1 MVVVEKQK
9 KLKLFI
15 ILQITRAQ
23 KYFFNRYMP
32 CSNLSFLIAVKGSKK
47 GLQFVYWWR
56 VYLIMPFDLGLGR
69 LVNINIIESVG
80 TYPGYYNIVL

>member
-9 KLKLFI
+9 KLNYLLFFR
-15 ILQITRAQ
+15 LQEPKNT
-23 KYFFNRYMP
+23 
-32 CSNLSFLIAVKGSKK
+32 FLIGLCPAVIYPFWLLVKGSKK

-69 LVNINIIESVG
+69 WVNINIIESVG